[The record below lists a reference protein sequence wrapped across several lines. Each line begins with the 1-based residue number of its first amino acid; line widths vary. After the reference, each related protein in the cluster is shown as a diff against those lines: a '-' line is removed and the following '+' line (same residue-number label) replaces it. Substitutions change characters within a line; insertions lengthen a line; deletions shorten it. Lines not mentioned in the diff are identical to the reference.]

1 MAWIG
6 RLWLEKK
13 QSLLGHLAG
22 FWDTALQNVLE
33 QSENGVSEKKKT
45 GFGSGACF
53 AYRYSASLPFCF
65 SHFLVFLLSLFFGLF
80 TQPHFAATLPSSP
93 HTHTLSS
100 SGTRLLYNT
109 SHLYEDN
116 AMGTVEITLFAS
128 RALLLLLL
136 LALGWHQ
143 NGIKEDRRYP
153 HLFWNFLKLHRLVC
167 SLTTCIGS
175 LFTASGYKK
184 KSNSK
189 PFYWASSQHK
199 ATFAFPLM
207 ALSLS

>member
-153 HLFWNFLKLHRLVC
+153 HLFWNFLNYIDLFVHSPLVLGLYLQRAVTKKRVIQNLFIGRL
-167 SLTTCIGS
+167 LNTKRPL
-175 LFTASGYKK
+175 LF
-184 KSNSK
+184 
-189 PFYWASSQHK
+189 P
-199 ATFAFPLM
+199 
-207 ALSLS
+207 